1 MESTRLFSA
10 VDYGSHLVG
19 RVVGYVLA
27 SDQQAI
33 AWNNGLSFCVDLCVE
48 SNRRFSFS
56 NTQSSPIL
64 LPSCTATLTIIRY
77 FWLLEAES
85 SRHVLSCEF
94 E

>member
-27 SDQQAI
+27 SDQQPI
-33 AWNNGLSFCVDLCVE
+33 AWNNGLFFCVELCVE
-48 SNRRFSFS
+48 SNRRFSFC
-56 NTQSSPIL
+56 NTQSSPTL
-64 LPSCTATLTIIRY
+64 LPSSTATLIIIHNC
-77 FWLLEAES
+77 WLLEDEL